1 MAIHQTALA
10 CPRCQAPIA
19 AHVEQVVDVGRD
31 PGAKTRLLQGR
42 LNVAQCPQCGFAGSL
57 ATPIVYHDPLKELL
71 LTYIPPELRMS
82 TIEQEQVLGKLTQD
96 VVQSLAPE
104 LRKGYLLRPQT
115 MLTLQGL
122 VERILESDGITH
134 EMLEKQRAISRLVQE
149 MIEAEGEARQ
159 AMIRDH
165 DAEIDG
171 SVFTLI
177 NAYGQAAAAS
187 EDHALSE
194 RILQT
199 RNDLMQY
206 ASAGRRLQSQ
216 REEMEK
222 AAADLK
228 ALGEQL
234 TMDRLVQLI
243 AAAPSL
249 DRVTALTSFAWQ
261 FMDYGFFQTLTE
273 KVNAANGAEKERL
286 ASIRDRA
293 LEDVARLQKA
303 VQAEMNDAAG
313 LLKSVLEAQDIEH
326 AIEQYLPDFNDVF
339 FALLESNLESA
350 RRNKQADAIQR
361 LEEIQSKIISALE
374 NTLPKEIRFARDLMG
389 QKSDAEAEALLETRA
404 GEINDTLVSALKTAA
419 GNFPPDQQP
428 ALASRLKVLIA
439 SAEKRLAMARFT
451 AK

>member
-1 MAIHQTALA
+1 
-10 CPRCQAPIA
+10 
-19 AHVEQVVDVGRD
+19 
-31 PGAKTRLLQGR
+31 
-42 LNVAQCPQCGFAGSL
+42 
-57 ATPIVYHDPLKELL
+57 
-71 LTYIPPELRMS
+71 
-82 TIEQEQVLGKLTQD
+82 
-96 VVQSLAPE
+96 
-104 LRKGYLLRPQT
+104 
-115 MLTLQGL
+115 
-122 VERILESDGITH
+122 
-134 EMLEKQRAISRLVQE
+134 
-149 MIEAEGEARQ
+149 
-159 AMIRDH
+159 
-165 DAEIDG
+165 
-171 SVFTLI
+171 
-177 NAYGQAAAAS
+177 
-187 EDHALSE
+187 
-194 RILQT
+194 
-199 RNDLMQY
+199 
-206 ASAGRRLQSQ
+206 
-216 REEMEK
+216 
-222 AAADLK
+222 
-228 ALGEQL
+228 L